1 MMMEK
6 RHTVRKYLDKPL
18 DMDLIGLLNDR
29 IERNNC
35 VYNLT
40 FKLITN
46 NSDGLSSLARLM
58 SNNSV
63 QNYIILAGKDNSD
76 LDKKIGYCGADLI
89 LYAQSLGL
97 NTWWCGGMFN
107 GKNALKHLDNKAV
120 RVNGV
125 IAIGYGKTQG
135 VPHKSKTADQVSH
148 FKGDAPGWF
157 KSGIK
162 ALLLAPSALNRQPY
176 IVNGEGN
183 KVSLKVKNGT
193 FSQVDLGIG
202 KYFFELGAGKSN
214 FEWEDT
220 L

>member
-1 MMMEK
+1 MIEK

-18 DMDLIGLLNDR
+18 DADLVGLLNTR
-29 IERNNC
+29 IEQNNEL
-35 VYNLT
+35 YDLT
-40 FKLITN
+40 FKLVTN
-46 NSDGLSSLARLM
+46 ESDGISSLAKIM
-58 SNNSV
+58 SNNTV
-63 QNYIILAGKDNSD
+63 QNYIILAGKDSSD
-76 LDKKIGYCGADLI
+76 SDENIGYCGADLI

-107 GKNALKHLDNKAV
+107 GKNALKHLDDKNV

-148 FKGDAPGWF
+148 YKGKAPEWF
-157 KSGIK
+157 NAGIQ

-176 IVNGEGN
+176 IGN
-183 KVSLKVKNGT
+183 KVSFKVKSGPL
-193 FSQVDLGIG
+193 SQVDLGIG

-214 FEWEDT
+214 FEWS
-220 L
+220 